1 MALDHGMRFGL
12 SQLTATSYVAYL
24 VMAATAVQETRR
36 SERVGR
42 DDDEEQRLEDRH
54 PMACVI
60 PPDRRYLLP
69 S

>member
-1 MALDHGMRFGL
+1 MI
-12 SQLTATSYVAYL
+12 SYVAYL

-36 SERVGR
+36 SERVGT
-42 DDDEEQRLEDRH
+42 DNDEEQGLEDRH